1 MPPSRPSRRSNA
13 RTSASSPDGSHATN
27 SPAPPVAPPKEK
39 GQSSLDAWI
48 EPPPRT
54 PVPSFEDVGFE
65 RQGVLTTMQPLG
77 VKPTAKDRARSR
89 VDGLRRSLAG
99 RNGHLSGAEDLR
111 DTPEVDGAQQA
122 EDRDRNP
129 QEYLP
134 VIPPNKAEE
143 EDDDYMPA
151 NKKKKS
157 KKAKGHKRGGKSETP
172 VGSVRATAAPS
183 TPENRSPSPPPEEPL
198 SNGLPLGVEKAL
210 RGAFAKVESTGQVK
224 IGAVLRRLSQQGKKN
239 KDLAELLDYVAKHN
253 GRAPTKEKQAEF
265 DRHVKRAKKASSQ
278 DQEEESI
285 ERSPKRA
292 RISRGANGLALTPTQ
307 SAQSPSPS
315 SPGKSTTLHPSSAAQ
330 SPAVDLPSERTVTPP
345 KEPSAGVPETTA
357 NGLTSSA
364 VHSPRSR
371 RGSMSSVSSLSSVD
385 ETIAAGPPPDALA
398 DPSLTRASTAAPST
412 NGSSQLGIRTKKPLG
427 KKDIANGINK
437 RSPEDAGLT
446 ESEDE
451 DLLQAKRQKFTER
464 LYGINNFN
472 ENIPVSDVRPGLSRT
487 DIPPLNK
494 APVLAPPKKQT
505 LKLTNGF
512 LKKSSLQASSS
523 AASPLSDGFP
533 PNGSGP
539 ATRATTPNLNADGNE
554 RPSKRQK
561 TSART
566 KHS

>member
-13 RTSASSPDGSHATN
+13 RASASSPDGSHAAN

-39 GQSSLDAWI
+39 GQSSLDSWI

-89 VDGLRRSLAG
+89 VEGLRRSMAG
-99 RNGHLSGAEDLR
+99 RNGQLSGAEDSR
-111 DTPEVDGAQQA
+111 DTPDADGAQHA

-129 QEYLP
+129 QDFLP

-157 KKAKGHKRGGKSETP
+157 KKAKSHKRGGKSETP
-172 VGSVRATAAPS
+172 VGSVRPTAAPS
-183 TPENRSPSPPPEEPL
+183 TPENRSPSPLLKDPV
-198 SNGLPLGVEKAL
+198 SNVLPTGVEKAL
-210 RGAFAKVESTGQVK
+210 RGAFAQVETTGKVK
-224 IGAVLRRLSQQGKKN
+224 IGVVLRRLSQQGKKD
-239 KDLAELLDYVAKHN
+239 KGLAELLDYVAKHN
-253 GRAPTKEKQAEF
+253 GRAPSKEKQAEF
-265 DRHVKRAKKASSQ
+265 NRYVKRAKKASPQ

-292 RISRGANGLALTPTQ
+292 RILRGTNGLALTPTQ

-315 SPGKSTTLHPSSAAQ
+315 SPGKSTTMHPSSAPQ
-330 SPAVDLPSERTVTPP
+330 SPASGLPSERTVTPP
-345 KEPSAGVPETTA
+345 KEAPAANPETTV

-371 RGSMSSVSSLSSVD
+371 RGSMSSISSLSSVD
-385 ETIAAGPPPDALA
+385 ETIAAGPPPDALV
-398 DPSLTRASTAAPST
+398 DPSITRPSSAAPTT
-412 NGSSQLGIRTKKPLG
+412 NGISQLGIRTKKPPS
-427 KKDIANGINK
+427 KKSQANVNIK
-437 RSPEDAGLT
+437 RSSDDAGLT

-451 DLLQAKRQKFTER
+451 ELLEARRQQYTKDLYDISA
-464 LYGINNFN
+464 FN
-472 ENIPVSDVRPGLSRT
+472 SNIPLSDIRPGLSQT
-487 DIPPLNK
+487 EIPPLNK
-494 APVLAPPKKQT
+494 TPILAPPKKQT
-505 LKLTNGF
+505 LRLTNGL
-512 LKKSSLQASSS
+512 LKRSSLQASSS
-523 AASPLSDGFP
+523 AASPLSEGFP
-533 PNGSGP
+533 PNRSGS

>member
-1 MPPSRPSRRSNA
+1 
-13 RTSASSPDGSHATN
+13 
-27 SPAPPVAPPKEK
+27 
-39 GQSSLDAWI
+39 
-48 EPPPRT
+48 
-54 PVPSFEDVGFE
+54 
-65 RQGVLTTMQPLG
+65 
-77 VKPTAKDRARSR
+77 
-89 VDGLRRSLAG
+89 
-99 RNGHLSGAEDLR
+99 
-111 DTPEVDGAQQA
+111 
-122 EDRDRNP
+122 
-129 QEYLP
+129 
-134 VIPPNKAEE
+134 
-143 EDDDYMPA
+143 
-151 NKKKKS
+151 
-157 KKAKGHKRGGKSETP
+157 
-172 VGSVRATAAPS
+172 
-183 TPENRSPSPPPEEPL
+183 
-198 SNGLPLGVEKAL
+198 
-210 RGAFAKVESTGQVK
+210 
-224 IGAVLRRLSQQGKKN
+224 
-239 KDLAELLDYVAKHN
+239 
-253 GRAPTKEKQAEF
+253 
-265 DRHVKRAKKASSQ
+265 
-278 DQEEESI
+278 
-285 ERSPKRA
+285 
-292 RISRGANGLALTPTQ
+292 
-307 SAQSPSPS
+307 
-315 SPGKSTTLHPSSAAQ
+315 
-330 SPAVDLPSERTVTPP
+330 
-345 KEPSAGVPETTA
+345 
-357 NGLTSSA
+357 
-364 VHSPRSR
+364 
-371 RGSMSSVSSLSSVD
+371 MSSVSSLSSVD